1 VPRLRPGLLVVAG
14 LLAILV
20 PACSDSA
27 AAPRA
32 VDTTALAD
40 ERVGDAVLDECHRPL
55 RGQTDRIA
63 AWIKLP
69 DGSELRAFARLP
81 HDLRVQGPMGLR
93 LLCGDTAA
101 VLGGGASAVAE
112 TDKVQL
118 RALRTLLDAAVLG
131 PLHRSQGCRRLGPTT
146 FALRQADGTET
157 ELELR
162 AGTLL
167 PIRIGSGNEAVQLDD
182 HLHTAAGTWL
192 ARTASSDALGRCRV
206 LIEFGGVTWAKDF
219 FTLPGEA
226 KPTTT
231 RPMTAPGAVVETR
244 SPTPILVDAPA
255 VHWVVLA
262 DPGGWAERTAAYTPL
277 HTELHRQQQSNAGFP
292 VLFRDDDGQARLA
305 APFRRRKD
313 GPELVPPAG
322 WQLREFAAGRW
333 LVVYPADGD
342 LEARLAAGERMLRD
356 AANERGLR
364 ARGPLT
370 AQPHVHLEE
379 GPPTAERLAAP
390 VVRMALP
397 VE

>member
-1 VPRLRPGLLVVAG
+1 MV
-14 LLAILV
+14 
-20 PACSDSA
+20 
-27 AAPRA
+27 
-32 VDTTALAD
+32 
-40 ERVGDAVLDECHRPL
+40 DAVLDECHRPL

-63 AWIKLP
+63 AWVALP
-69 DGSELRAFARLP
+69 DGSELRLFARLP
-81 HDLRVQGPMGLR
+81 HDLRVQGPTGQR

-101 VLGGGASAVAE
+101 VLGGGASAPTEAE
-112 TDKVQL
+112 KVQL

-131 PLHRSQGCRRLGPTT
+131 PLHRSQGCRRLGATT
-146 FALRQADGTET
+146 FALRQVDGTET

-167 PIRIGSGNEAVQLDD
+167 PIRIGSGSAAVQLDD

-192 ARTASSDALGRCRV
+192 AQTARSEALGRCRV
-206 LIEFGGVTWAKDF
+206 RIELGGVTWAKDF
-219 FTLPGEA
+219 FTMPGEG

-231 RPMTAPGAVVETR
+231 RPMTAPGVVVETR

-255 VHWVVLA
+255 VRWVVLT
-262 DPGGWAERTAAYTPL
+262 DPGGWPERTAAYTPL
-277 HTELHRQQQSNAGFP
+277 HAELQRQQQAIAGFP
-292 VLFRDDDGQARLA
+292 LLFRDDDGTDRLG

-313 GPELVPPAG
+313 GPEFSPPTG

-342 LEARLAAGERMLRD
+342 LPARLADGERMLRG
-356 AANERGLR
+356 AASERGLR
-364 ARGPLT
+364 IRGPLT
-370 AQPHVHLEE
+370 AQPHLHLQE

>member
-1 VPRLRPGLLVVAG
+1 MSLCA
-14 LLAILV
+14 
-20 PACSDSA
+20 ACSDPATATRSI
-27 AAPRA
+27 
-32 VDTTALAD
+32 DTNALAD
-40 ERVGDAVLDECHRPL
+40 DRVVEAVLDECQRPL

-63 AWIKLP
+63 AWIALP

-81 HDLRVQGPMGLR
+81 HDLRVQGPKGQR

-101 VLGGGASAVAE
+101 ILGGSTQPPTDAEVA
-112 TDKVQL
+112 QL

-167 PIRIGSGNEAVQLDD
+167 PIRIGSGVDRVLLDD
-182 HLHTAAGTWL
+182 HLHTTAGTWL
-192 ARTASSDALGRCRV
+192 AQSASSEALGRCRV
-206 LIEFGGVTWAKDF
+206 RIELGGVTWAKDF

-226 KPTTT
+226 KPATT

-244 SPTPILVDAPA
+244 SPTPILVDAQA
-255 VHWVVLA
+255 VRWVVLA
-262 DPGGWAERTAAYTPL
+262 DPGGWPERSTAYTPL
-277 HTELHRQQQSNAGFP
+277 HAELQRQQQSIAGFP
-292 VLFRDDDGQARLA
+292 VLFRDDDGLDRLA
-305 APFRRRKD
+305 APFRRRKN
-313 GPELVPPAG
+313 GPELEPPTG

-342 LEARLAAGERMLRD
+342 LAARLAAGERMLRE
-356 AANERGLR
+356 AAHERGLR
-364 ARGPLT
+364 PRGPHT
-370 AQPHVHLEE
+370 AQVHVHLEE
-379 GPPTAERLAAP
+379 GPPSAERLVAP